1 MARKARP
8 TRYVSTQRS
17 APAQRGRPQLAE
29 DTIGSALIASVAMWR
44 SGFHK
49 IDNAASLRRETDDAL
64 RYAGV
69 SALKDL
75 AVQRGVKREGVGWA
89 ACCPPR
95 GQKADVRAALIK
107 HVRAETSPYAPPTKS
122 RYPQVGTRKSA
133 YVGQR
138 ADEEDEANSGLRIMA
153 GFVVAPFLL
162 LAWFS

>member
-8 TRYVSTQRS
+8 TRCVSTQRS
-17 APAQRGRPQLAE
+17 ALAQRGRPQLAE

-64 RYAGV
+64 RYAT
-69 SALKDL
+69 AWQLKEL

-107 HVRAETSPYAPPTKS
+107 HVRAETSPYRPYRAPPTKS
-122 RYPQVGTRKSA
+122 LFES
-133 YVGQR
+133 VGQR
-138 ADEEDEANSGLRIMA
+138 VEDSGPGLAVMV
-153 GFVVAPFLL
+153 GF
-162 LAWFS
+162 LAVGCVPILWACS